1 MVPNDVDT
9 SFLVIL
15 TRFFQLRHYY
25 KNNKKTDAYML
36 QFSFVKL
43 QIIFENT
50 VVQRFPL
57 VTSTI
62 YNEKQSNSFP
72 LIGTIYIISLRRG
85 D

>member
-15 TRFFQLRHYY
+15 TRFSQLRHYY
-25 KNNKKTDAYML
+25 KNNKKTDVYML

-57 VTSTI
+57 LTSTI
-62 YNEKQSNSFP
+62 YNKKQSNSFP
-72 LIGTIYIISLRRG
+72 FIGTIYIISL
-85 D
+85 